1 MIHYIDQTSER
12 DHHMV
17 FNSSI
22 LKMLMIMYP
31 NEEIVCHGIL
41 SNQESTKQLLD
52 SEELKKITF
61 KSIEYTKAL
70 SENKFLKAIN
80 YIRKERK
87 RKKLFKE
94 LLLTTTQKDLI
105 FLSITTFTSF
115 AVFKKLKTKFD
126 VPTIAV
132 LHGDLDF
139 VYNAKTRVEK
149 LIGSSYK
156 KVFKTKAPNF
166 YYLILNKIS
175 KAYVV
180 NDGYLREDEI
190 FEINHPY
197 NMMENAVAQK
207 DIFNKKT
214 YSFGHIG
221 SMEVERKNS
230 HFLYVLAERCNRFV
244 TENKISFQ
252 VIGLITPSILPYK
265 NKWVEEMV
273 GNKQADKPDYL
284 SREDY
289 ESKLASLDYSIF
301 FYDENQYI
309 FRASGAIIDAIAF
322 TIPFVVLEHPIFNYI
337 FKEAG
342 NVGFKCKDLE
352 EMENLMQKIIAK
364 DVVILDQYNNQIA
377 NLIEYRKKLSVK
389 YIADDLEK
397 QLNLIP
403 SLKNRKTLQ

>member
-22 LKMLMIMYP
+22 LKMLMEMYP
-31 NEEIVCHGIL
+31 GEAIVYHGIL
-41 SNQESTKQLLD
+41 SNQQSTKQLL
-52 SEELKKITF
+52 SPEELEKIAF
-61 KSIEYTKAL
+61 KSIEYTKAV
-70 SENKFLKAIN
+70 SQNKFFKVLN
-80 YIRKERK
+80 YIRKEKK
-87 RKKLFKE
+87 RKKMFKE
-94 LLLTTTQKDLI
+94 LLLNTTEKDII

-115 AVFKKLKTKFD
+115 SVFKKLKSKFS

-139 VYNAKTRVEK
+139 VYNAKTKTEK

-156 KVFKTKAPNF
+156 KVFKTIAPNF

-175 KAYVV
+175 KRYVV
-180 NDGYLREDEI
+180 NDGYIKENEI

-197 NMMENAVAQK
+197 NMIESEVVPK
-207 DIFNKKT
+207 DSLNKNT

-230 HFLYVLAERCNRFV
+230 HFLYQLAEKCKQYV
-244 TENKISFQ
+244 VDKKASFQ

-284 SREDY
+284 SREEY
-289 ESKLASLDYSIF
+289 ESKLALLDYSLF

-309 FRASGAIIDAIAF
+309 FRASGAIIDAIAGG
-322 TIPFVVLEHPIFNYI
+322 IPFIVIKHPIFNYI
-337 FKEAG
+337 FEEAG
-342 NVGFKCKDLE
+342 NVGFQCENLE
-352 EMENLMQKIIAK
+352 EMQLLIQKIVEK
-364 DVVILDQYNNQIA
+364 DTLFLDQYEQQVA
-377 NLIEYRKKLSVK
+377 NLINYRKKLSVE
-389 YIADDLEK
+389 YVALDLKK
-397 QLNLIP
+397 QLELEP
-403 SLKNRKTLQ
+403 PFKNRASL

>member
-22 LKMLMIMYP
+22 LKMLLIMYP
-31 NEEIVCHGIL
+31 NEEIVSHGIA
-41 SNQESTKQLLD
+41 SNQKSIKQLLA
-52 SEELKKITF
+52 SEELQKITF
-61 KSIEYTKAL
+61 KSIEYTKPL
-70 SENKFLKAIN
+70 SENKFFKILN
-80 YIRKERK
+80 YIRKEKKRK
-87 RKKLFKE
+87 RLFKE
-94 LLLTTTQKDLI
+94 LLLKTTENDLI

-115 AVFKKLKTKFD
+115 AIFKKLKAKFD

-180 NDGYLREDEI
+180 NDGYLKEEEI
-190 FEINHPY
+190 LEINHPY
-197 NMMENAVAQK
+197 NMMDNVAPPK
-207 DIFNKKT
+207 DIFNNKT

-230 HFLYVLAERCNRFV
+230 HFLYQLASLCHRFV
-244 TENKISFQ
+244 TERKASFQ
-252 VIGLITPSILPYK
+252 VIGLITPSILPFK

-284 SREDY
+284 SREAY
-289 ESKLASLDYSIF
+289 ESKLAALDYSMF

-322 TIPFVVLEHPIFNYI
+322 TIPFIVLEHPIFNYI
-337 FKEAG
+337 FKDAG
-342 NVGFKCKDLE
+342 NVGFQCKNLE
-352 EMENLMQKIIAK
+352 EMQELIQKITEK
-364 DVVILDQYNNQIA
+364 DTLILSQYNEQVN
-377 NLIEYRKKLSVK
+377 NLIEYRKTLNVES
-389 YIADDLEK
+389 IANDLK
-397 QLNLIP
+397 SQFAFITAF
-403 SLKNRKTLQ
+403 KNRNA

>member
-31 NEEIVCHGIL
+31 NEEIICHGIV

-61 KSIEYTKAL
+61 KSIEYSKPL
-70 SENKFLKAIN
+70 SENKFFKILN
-80 YIRKERK
+80 YIRKEKKRK
-87 RKKLFKE
+87 RHFKE
-94 LLLTTTQKDLI
+94 LLLTTTEKDLI

-115 AVFKKLKTKFD
+115 AVFKKLKAEFV

-180 NDGYLREDEI
+180 NDGYLKQDEI

-197 NMMENAVAQK
+197 NMMDKVATQK
-207 DIFNKKT
+207 NIFNNAS

-230 HFLYVLAERCNRFV
+230 HFLYRLAETCQQYV
-244 TENKISFQ
+244 AEKKVSFQ
-252 VIGLITPSILPYK
+252 AIGLITPSILSFK

-284 SREDY
+284 SREAY
-289 ESKLASLDYSIF
+289 EAKLALLDYSMF

-322 TIPFVVLEHPIFNYI
+322 TIPLIVLEHPIFDYI
-337 FKEAG
+337 FKDAG
-342 NVGFKCKDLE
+342 NVGFKCKDLD
-352 EMENLMQKIIAK
+352 EMQALIKKIVEKDAEVLNQYSEQVNNL
-364 DVVILDQYNNQIA
+364 
-377 NLIEYRKKLSVK
+377 VK
-389 YIADDLEK
+389 Y
-397 QLNLIP
+397 
-403 SLKNRKTLQ
+403 RKTLNVKSIAGDLKSQLDIIPILNNRNA